1 MVVEAIVC
9 IPTEDGWEREKGDEI
24 MEYSLAWIIG
34 KKENS
39 FGGHKHG
46 IIFDEVLE
54 KLDKIISI
62 NIGFIG
68 LNKLDS
74 GYERGAY
81 NLQISYENDCFYMSM
96 NEVTQDD
103 EDVVRLYECGE
114 LFDENM
120 NIKDDIEIRGYEYI
134 ADSLTTD
141 VNLVKQVLKE
151 FYETGNV
158 SYDILEY

>member
-1 MVVEAIVC
+1 M
-9 IPTEDGWEREKGDEI
+9 K
-24 MEYSLAWIIG
+24 YSLLLLSDKNEIIYDKNRNDIDLNEFF
-34 KKENS
+34 KKMNENIQKNNIS
-39 FGGHKHG
+39 F
-46 IIFDEVLE
+46 IRLE
-54 KLDKIISI
+54 KL
-62 NIGFIG
+62 N
-68 LNKLDS
+68 S

-81 NLQISYENDCFYMSM
+81 NLQISYENDYFYMSM

-103 EDVVRLYECGE
+103 EDVVRLYEGGE